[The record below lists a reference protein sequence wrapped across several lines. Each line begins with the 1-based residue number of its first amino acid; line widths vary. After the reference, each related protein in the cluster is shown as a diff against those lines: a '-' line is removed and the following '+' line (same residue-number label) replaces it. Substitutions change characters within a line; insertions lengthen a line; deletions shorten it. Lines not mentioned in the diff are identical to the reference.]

1 MSDLRTRSAIV
12 VGAGIGGL
20 AAAVALQRAGID
32 VTLCERAPNLRAAG
46 FGLSVQGNAMNGL
59 RTLGMGLD
67 EELLRVGGRVRTF
80 RFHTSDGAL
89 LRRREMAQIDANLG
103 APSVALAR
111 SDLHSTL
118 LNALGLNAAGLN
130 AAGTNVRV
138 EVGAR
143 AVHFENA
150 ADRVVLRL
158 ADGRDVEAD
167 ILVGADGIDS
177 VVRAQLHGAAEPRPG
192 GFISWLALAPFLHPA
207 VAEGDSVHYWGP
219 GMRVGIHDIGHDR
232 TYWWASMSTAPEL
245 AANWPHGRA
254 DVLRRFRGWSPE
266 IGEIIS
272 ATAEYDILA
281 LPIYDRRPLSW
292 WGRGRV
298 TLLGDAAHPMLP
310 SLGQG
315 ANAAIE
321 DALVLAHALTLH
333 TDPDSA
339 LRSYE
344 RRRLGRTTALV
355 TRSRLLAGIEKY
367 TNPAAVAGRNA
378 LLRHVSEKRFIDLFT
393 MAMHWP
399 GFGDR
404 ERSAPL
410 PRPLAPLER
419 WHWTVDQVAPLHI
432 ISRVRVSGRI
442 EVSVVRAALD
452 VLAHRHPLLRAT
464 IWSDRG
470 ANPQFVADHRP
481 IPLRLVPHGDWVSE
495 IDHELR
501 ARFDPR
507 GPLLRATLITVE
519 TDVHDLILTS
529 TYSIADCA
537 TVISLARQLLEF
549 AADPPGRWVPEV
561 PTLPGAERL
570 IPKDFRG
577 ARGKGRA
584 LVRLASAAAG
594 NVRAAPVRLTPE
606 TWVPPKERYTRLA
619 HRSVSGHEW
628 DALRAACR
636 DRRILPESA
645 IGAALAMAAGT
656 EAVDGQSP
664 ISLAVSVPFRE
675 HLAEPIGDDSIGSFQ
690 AMTIA
695 IPVAQAPGQ
704 SFWQTAEP
712 FDDELHDRIRRRHHL
727 SALNAIPLLTPRT
740 PAKIGSV
747 VKLLDSRGPG
757 NLCLTFL
764 DVTTSPT
771 QIGDLTL
778 SGVQFMSG
786 MSISGCA
793 MLTAT
798 GGRDELALNLGY
810 TEGMVTPDRAETLL
824 ENTTC
829 ALRKAAA
836 EALSSV

>member
-1 MSDLRTRSAIV
+1 
-12 VGAGIGGL
+12 
-20 AAAVALQRAGID
+20 
-32 VTLCERAPNLRAAG
+32 
-46 FGLSVQGNAMNGL
+46 
-59 RTLGMGLD
+59 
-67 EELLRVGGRVRTF
+67 
-80 RFHTSDGAL
+80 
-89 LRRREMAQIDANLG
+89 
-103 APSVALAR
+103 
-111 SDLHSTL
+111 
-118 LNALGLNAAGLN
+118 
-130 AAGTNVRV
+130 
-138 EVGAR
+138 
-143 AVHFENA
+143 
-150 ADRVVLRL
+150 
-158 ADGRDVEAD
+158 
-167 ILVGADGIDS
+167 
-177 VVRAQLHGAAEPRPG
+177 
-192 GFISWLALAPFLHPA
+192 
-207 VAEGDSVHYWGP
+207 
-219 GMRVGIHDIGHDR
+219 
-232 TYWWASMSTAPEL
+232 
-245 AANWPHGRA
+245 
-254 DVLRRFRGWSPE
+254 
-266 IGEIIS
+266 
-272 ATAEYDILA
+272 
-281 LPIYDRRPLSW
+281 
-292 WGRGRV
+292 
-298 TLLGDAAHPMLP
+298 
-310 SLGQG
+310 
-315 ANAAIE
+315 
-321 DALVLAHALTLH
+321 
-333 TDPDSA
+333 
-339 LRSYE
+339 
-344 RRRLGRTTALV
+344 
-355 TRSRLLAGIEKY
+355 
-367 TNPAAVAGRNA
+367 
-378 LLRHVSEKRFIDLFT
+378 
-393 MAMHWP
+393 
-399 GFGDR
+399 
-404 ERSAPL
+404 
-410 PRPLAPLER
+410 
-419 WHWTVDQVAPLHI
+419 
-432 ISRVRVSGRI
+432 
-442 EVSVVRAALD
+442 
-452 VLAHRHPLLRAT
+452 
-464 IWSDRG
+464 
-470 ANPQFVADHRP
+470 
-481 IPLRLVPHGDWVSE
+481 VSE

-636 DRRILPESA
+636 DRRVLPESA

-656 EAVDGQSP
+656 EAGGGQSP

-690 AMTIA
+690 AMTTA

-704 SFWQTAEP
+704 SLWQTAEP
-712 FDDELHDRIRRRHHL
+712 FDDELRDRIRRRHHL

-771 QIGDLTL
+771 QIGHLTL

-798 GGRDELALNLGY
+798 GGRDELTLNLGY

-824 ENTTC
+824 ENTAC